1 MLRGCDK
8 AAWYLA
14 STSSLAYYVNMT
26 RPWARICQLSYETV
40 QRLWFYV
47 DLFLPHPHYECVFK
61 WNVYAEFICMFLF
74 SGKLHVIFVFKRKI
88 SSKQQISFLKL
99 WFKSY
104 TSLRH
109 ETENSWVIVSFLSVF
124 QLFTNR
130 KLVTLH
136 HPHIVRRRNSF
147 VVSKTQFFIHQVY
160 SCSLVS
166 FASVSHLLTE
176 ELHFLK
182 SRIKVTWPEYDHLIL
197 VDFLSYCTDAIH
209 WWWQVY
215 KSMAWSFSW

>member
-1 MLRGCDK
+1 
-8 AAWYLA
+8 
-14 STSSLAYYVNMT
+14 
-26 RPWARICQLSYETV
+26 
-40 QRLWFYV
+40 
-47 DLFLPHPHYECVFK
+47 
-61 WNVYAEFICMFLF
+61 MFMRSFFF

-104 TSLRH
+104 TFLRH

-166 FASVSHLLTE
+166 LASVSHLLTE

-182 SRIKVTWPEYDHLIL
+182 SRVKVTWPEYDNVIL
-197 VDFLSYCTDAIH
+197 VDYLIAQMPFIDDG
-209 WWWQVY
+209 
-215 KSMAWSFSW
+215 KSITLWHGHSVDSKPLRFNCIRSH